1 MKKKFFFL
9 LLESVLLIVTLS
21 LKKGVG
27 FKFNVRQHNIW
38 NKLTNIFVTK
48 HEKHEKL
55 HNAIQLLITK
65 KHKIKQRKASSNV
78 C

>member
-1 MKKKFFFL
+1 MLK
-9 LLESVLLIVTLS
+9 SVLLIVTFS

-48 HEKHEKL
+48 HEKHGKL
-55 HNAIQLLITK
+55 HNAIQLLITEGKGKQDQTK
-65 KHKIKQRKASSNV
+65 KSKIKRVLDKA

>member
-1 MKKKFFFL
+1 MLK
-9 LLESVLLIVTLS
+9 SVLLIVTFS

-27 FKFNVRQHNIW
+27 FKFNMRQRIVR

-48 HEKHEKL
+48 HEKHGKL
-55 HNAIQLLITK
+55 HDAIQLLITEGK
-65 KHKIKQRKASSNV
+65 GKQDQTQKSQIKCVLDKA